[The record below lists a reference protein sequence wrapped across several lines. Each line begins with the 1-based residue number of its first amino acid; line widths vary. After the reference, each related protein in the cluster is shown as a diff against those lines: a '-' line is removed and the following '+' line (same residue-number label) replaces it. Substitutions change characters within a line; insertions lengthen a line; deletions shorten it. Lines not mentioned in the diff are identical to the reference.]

1 MILLTLQNVNKSF
14 AMNSIL
20 KDVNLTLQAGSRM
33 GLVGVNGSGKSTLF
47 KLISGQMEPDS
58 GTISLAKGTRVGMLT
73 QDADIRSELTIQ
85 EELERVFEPVREM
98 ERRLREMEAQMA
110 EKHDDPAEFEL
121 SFARVRAPDG
131 SLRGCGRL
139 FVAEP
144 DSGRARRSRICARS

>member
-58 GTISLAKGTRVGMLT
+58 GTISLAKGTRVGVLT

-85 EELERVFEPVREM
+85 E
-98 ERRLREMEAQMA
+98 
-110 EKHDDPAEFEL
+110 
-121 SFARVRAPDG
+121 
-131 SLRGCGRL
+131 
-139 FVAEP
+139 
-144 DSGRARRSRICARS
+144 

>member
-110 EKHDDPAEFEL
+110 EKHDRTL
-121 SFARVRAPDG
+121 LRA
-131 SLRGCGRL
+131 
-139 FVAEP
+139 A
-144 DSGRARRSRICARS
+144 DSD